1 MRERQ
6 RRVHNVEKSKENG
19 HNESNAAGRQALIQ
33 AGRRRVTM
41 HAKRNPACRE
51 CSLQVRK

>member
-33 AGRRRVTM
+33 VSKRKVTM

-51 CSLQVRK
+51 GSLQVGK